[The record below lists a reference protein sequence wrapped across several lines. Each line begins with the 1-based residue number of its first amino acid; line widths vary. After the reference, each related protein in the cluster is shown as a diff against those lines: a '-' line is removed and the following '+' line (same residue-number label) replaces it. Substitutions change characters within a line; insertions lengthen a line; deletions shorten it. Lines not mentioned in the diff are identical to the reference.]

1 MARDRTRHLRPVSAT
16 TKGRHVA
23 QQPARAGIRA
33 GQALG
38 LTVFL
43 ATAAFLTALL
53 LSRLGQV
60 FDSLQTTAAAFST
73 FCAVVAAFA
82 MLIDAADL
90 WVRGRKMSP
99 YAVKMFRS
107 LVFIAVLGALAA
119 SLIGKNS
126 LVIPLLVPAMIV
138 YLFIARKRPA
148 ARYATAPGGARG
160 AAATRPASSGST
172 KSRQRKGGKKHR

>member
-1 MARDRTRHLRPVSAT
+1 MP
-16 TKGRHVA
+16 
-23 QQPARAGIRA
+23 QQPAKPGIRVLEA
-33 GQALG
+33 FG

-43 ATAAFLTALL
+43 ATAAFLTALF
-53 LSRLGQV
+53 LSGLGGV
-60 FDSLQTTAAAFST
+60 FESLETAAAAFST
-73 FCAVVAAFA
+73 LCATVAAFA

-119 SLIGKNS
+119 SLLGGNS

-160 AAATRPASSGST
+160 GSGGGRTASASPT

>member
-1 MARDRTRHLRPVSAT
+1 
-16 TKGRHVA
+16 VA

-43 ATAAFLTALL
+43 ATAAFLTALFL
-53 LSRLGQV
+53 TALGQV

-73 FCAVVAAFA
+73 LCATVAAFA
-82 MLIDAADL
+82 MLVDAADL

-99 YAVKMFRS
+99 YAVKMVRS

-126 LVIPLLVPAMIV
+126 LVIPILVPAMIV
-138 YLFIARKRPA
+138 YLFIARRRPA
-148 ARYATAPGGARG
+148 RSYAAPAAGSRGAGGGRAATAAP
-160 AAATRPASSGST
+160 T